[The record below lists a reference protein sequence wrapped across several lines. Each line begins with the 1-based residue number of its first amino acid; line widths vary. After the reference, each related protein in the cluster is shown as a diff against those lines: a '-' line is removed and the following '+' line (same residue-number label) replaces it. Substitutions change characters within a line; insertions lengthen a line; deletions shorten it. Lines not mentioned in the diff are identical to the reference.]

1 MNAKKICLV
10 LFLILFAMST
20 CAWAQV
26 SSKKNMLGKK
36 EPINVVSDRL
46 EAFQEKRMVIFSGN
60 AVATQGDVKLK
71 ADRLIIYYK
80 KSEDKKEKV
89 GKQDVEMAGDLE
101 KIEAK
106 GNVVVT
112 QKDMTATGDDAVY
125 YQESAQVVMTGKPVL
140 QQGKNVIK
148 GCKVIF
154 YINEN
159 RGEMVKCAEENSGRV
174 TAIIQP
180 QDKK

>member
-20 CAWAQV
+20 CVWAQV

-89 GKQDVEMAGDLE
+89 
-101 KIEAK
+101 
-106 GNVVVT
+106 
-112 QKDMTATGDDAVY
+112 DDAVY